1 MTYEEADRL
10 VTIIHMNFAAFLP
23 PSPEASAVKKGMWC
37 GELQKFD
44 YKRGL
49 DAVKMLLQTQQYP
62 PTMYDLRQ
70 ALGIGAEITRDDLQ
84 ARLPGPQFGSEEGFK
99 AMYTSD
105 PDRINKLMADLDAE
119 IAKGKWTKTREEA
132 IAENDRR
139 NTA

>member
-10 VTIIHMNFAAFLP
+10 VTILHMNFAAFLP
-23 PSPEASAVKKGMWC
+23 ATPEASAVKKGMWC

-70 ALGIGAEITRDDLQ
+70 ALGVDRLHNDPAMIEGPTFDTAEGK
-84 ARLPGPQFGSEEGFK
+84 A
-99 AMYTSD
+99 AMYTAD
-105 PDRINKLMADLDAE
+105 MDRVNKLMTDLDKELA
-119 IAKGKWTKTREEA
+119 GM
-132 IAENDRR
+132 R
-139 NTA
+139 N